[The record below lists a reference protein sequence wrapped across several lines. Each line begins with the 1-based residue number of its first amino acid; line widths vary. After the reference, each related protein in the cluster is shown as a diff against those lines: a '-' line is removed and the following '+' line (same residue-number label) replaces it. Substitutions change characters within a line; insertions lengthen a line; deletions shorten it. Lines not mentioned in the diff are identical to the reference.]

1 MKMATCIINGDIKE
15 LKNMIEYECV
25 SRKWQTWKYCIKV
38 KLHTKGSYQ
47 KTSEEKT
54 NKWNKKLQ
62 RFMARD
68 DETDGKRYGESF
80 SLTFTIFHLISMFD
94 QVMAVISLIN

>member
-1 MKMATCIINGDIKE
+1 MNVFPENGKPGNTASKLNYIQKDLIKRHQKKKQINGI
-15 LKNMIEYECV
+15 
-25 SRKWQTWKYCIKV
+25 
-38 KLHTKGSYQ
+38 
-47 KTSEEKT
+47 
-54 NKWNKKLQ
+54 KKLQ